1 MKRDEIKEKVID
13 TISALR
19 GIDPTTIHEDLILE
33 DDLGMDSLDMVETVM
48 SMESQLSVGIPDDD
62 ALRKEMSVREFI
74 NHLDNLI
81 NG

>member
-1 MKRDEIKEKVID
+1 MKRDEIKEELID
-13 TISALR
+13 TIGNLR
-19 GIDPTTIHEDLILE
+19 SIDPITIHEDLILE
-33 DDLGMDSLDMVETVM
+33 DDLGMDSLDMIETVM
-48 SMESQLSVGIPDDD
+48 AMENTLGIGIPDDD